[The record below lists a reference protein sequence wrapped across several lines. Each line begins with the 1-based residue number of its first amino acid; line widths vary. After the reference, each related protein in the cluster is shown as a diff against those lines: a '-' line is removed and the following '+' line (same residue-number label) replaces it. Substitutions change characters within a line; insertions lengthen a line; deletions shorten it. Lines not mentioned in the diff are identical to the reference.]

1 MNAHARGLG
10 PAATRPRTGEPAPAG
25 VADPASSVSSSV
37 STRGTAGP
45 DPAGSPAGSGPA
57 DSPPGGARPASTS
70 PPATA
75 GGASRAEPLYGGRS
89 SRRVTVN
96 DLAAAKARG
105 EKWPMLT
112 AYDALTARVFDEAGI
127 PVLLVGDSA
136 GMVVFGHETTIPVTV
151 DELIPLTAA
160 VVRGTRRA
168 LIVADLPFGS
178 YQASPEAALSAGI
191 RFLKEA
197 GAHAVKLEGGHRV
210 LRQAEEL
217 VAAGIP
223 VMAHLGL
230 TPQSVNAFGGYRV
243 QGRGE
248 DGERLLHD
256 AKAMEAAGAFAIV
269 LECVPAELAARVTA
283 AVSIPTIG
291 IGAGPDCDAQVL
303 VWQDM
308 AGLSPRTAKFVKRY
322 ADLATVLGDAARSF
336 AADVTGGAFPDEAH
350 SYR

>member
-1 MNAHARGLG
+1 MAVRPSD
-10 PAATRPRTGEPAPAG
+10 PAATTKART
-25 VADPASSVSSSV
+25 
-37 STRGTAGP
+37 
-45 DPAGSPAGSGPA
+45 
-57 DSPPGGARPASTS
+57 
-70 PPATA
+70 
-75 GGASRAEPLYGGRS
+75 AEPLYGGS
-89 SRRVTVN
+89 ATRRVTVR

-112 AYDALTARVFDEAGI
+112 AYDALTAGVFDEAGI

-136 GMVVFGHETTIPVTV
+136 GMVVFGHDSTIPVTLV
-151 DELIPLTAA
+151 DLIPLTAA

-168 LIVADLPFGS
+168 MIVADLPFGS
-178 YQASPEAALSAGI
+178 YQRSPEAAFTSAA

-197 GAHAVKLEGGHRV
+197 GAHAVKLEGGLRV
-210 LRQAEEL
+210 VRQAEEL

-223 VMAHLGL
+223 VMGHLGL

-248 DGERLLHD
+248 DGGRLLHD
-256 AKAMEAAGAFAIV
+256 AKALETAGAFAIV
-269 LECVPAELAARVTA
+269 LECVPAELAARVTE
-283 AVSIPTIG
+283 AVSVPTIG
-291 IGAGPDCDAQVL
+291 IGAGPACDAQVL

-308 AGLSPRTAKFVKRY
+308 AGLSPRTPRFVKKY

-336 AADVTGGAFPDEAH
+336 AGEVTAGQFPTAEH